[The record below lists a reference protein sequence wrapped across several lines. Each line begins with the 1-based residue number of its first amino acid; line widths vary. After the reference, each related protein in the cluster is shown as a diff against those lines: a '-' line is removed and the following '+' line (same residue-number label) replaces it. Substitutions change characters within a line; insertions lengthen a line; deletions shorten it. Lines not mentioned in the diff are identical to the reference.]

1 MKLSTENIDS
11 SSRSCY
17 TLVEVL
23 TGGDEVT
30 ASEKCKKLIE
40 RSDMLQK
47 DVAKAMGWT
56 EASMCNKFRR
66 NSLSA
71 EEFMKIMDILGF
83 EVQIISKDTQEEVR
97 LRKTGVGPRLK
108 MMVNG
113 IKYDTFKSDAIC
125 HTDEN
130 QPCYDEVYRDEEG
143 RYFVAH
149 YVNWEGGTNSISPIS
164 EDDAQR
170 LFPQTT
176 KE

>member
-1 MKLSTENIDS
+1 MLSPENIDK
-11 SSRSCY
+11 SSRPCY
-17 TLVEVL
+17 TFVEVL
-23 TGGDEVT
+23 TGGGGVT
-30 ASEKCKKLIE
+30 ASDQCKKLIE

-56 EASMCNKFRR
+56 EASLCNRFRR

-83 EVQIISKDTQEEVR
+83 EIQIVCKGTQEEVK

-149 YVNWEGGTNSISPIS
+149 YVNWEGGTSSISPIS
-164 EDDAQR
+164 KDDVQK
-170 LFPQTT
+170 LFPQAT